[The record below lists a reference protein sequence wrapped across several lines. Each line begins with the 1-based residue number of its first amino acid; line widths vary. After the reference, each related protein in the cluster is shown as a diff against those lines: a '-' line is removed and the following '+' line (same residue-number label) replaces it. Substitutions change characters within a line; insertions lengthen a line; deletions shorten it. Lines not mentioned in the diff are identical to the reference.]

1 VSDQPAVDD
10 QPASTGAGPSGG
22 KAPLRKRL
30 LAERRALADRDAITE
45 RLGRVLLAW
54 LAGRPETTVGAYWPI
69 RGEFDPLPALV
80 EWAAAGPARR
90 IALPVVDAA
99 TGGLRFRAW
108 HPGCAMQ
115 DDAYGIPT
123 PAGTEALEPR
133 LLVVACVGF
142 GPGGVRL
149 GYGGGFYDRTLA
161 APGPRPATVG
171 LCFAHGFVPWLVA
184 EPHDVPLDAILTE
197 DGVAWRGP
205 A

>member
-1 VSDQPAVDD
+1 MSSPGPLGDNVDK
-10 QPASTGAGPSGG
+10 GA
-22 KAPLRKRL
+22 LRKRL
-30 LAERRALADRDAITE
+30 LAERRALPGRDERVE
-45 RLGRVLLAW
+45 RLGHALLAW
-54 LAGRPETTVGAYWPI
+54 LDGRDETVVGAYWPI

-80 EWAAAGPARR
+80 AWVAGGPERR
-90 IALPVVDAA
+90 IGLPVVDQA
-99 TGGLRFRAW
+99 TRKLDFRAW
-108 HPGCAMQ
+108 SPGCEMH

-123 PAGTEALEPR
+123 PSGTGLLAPG

-171 LCFAHGFVPWLVA
+171 LCFAHGFVPTLAA
-184 EPHDVPLDAILTE
+184 EAHDIPLDAILTE
-197 DGVAWRGP
+197 DGLAWRGP